1 MCYYIGIQD
10 LAANALIDIMDRE
23 QGRTVSFKALNEYGI
38 AVVRKLVNEK
48 QEAILLFSREHVF
61 GMMHECS
68 NLFEVHHVGEPDASI
83 TLRDGVTKDDLA
95 NRFYGSIPL
104 EVLKAMIDE
113 ESLAALEKAA

>member
-23 QGRTVSFKALNEYGI
+23 QGRNVSFKALNEYGI

-48 QEAILLFSREHVF
+48 QEAVLLFSREYVF

-68 NLFEVHHVGEPDASI
+68 DLFEVHHVSQPDASI
-83 TLRDGVTKDDLA
+83 TLKDGVDRQTLID
-95 NRFYGSIPL
+95 RFYGSIPL
-104 EVLKAMIDE
+104 VVLRTMVDK
-113 ESLAALEKAA
+113 ESLAALKKAA